1 MGEEEKKKFLV
12 FLTGSSRVP
21 IGGLEVNI
29 KFVNV
34 SPEHLPVAHTCF
46 NLLDLPVSFYLN
58 GPLIAPLHDSEFGAN
73 DHGEDALHFIYF
85 LALYE
90 YEEDHS

>member
-46 NLLDLPVSFYLN
+46 NLLDLPPYTSTKKT
-58 GPLIAPLHDSEFGAN
+58 IAKLRQ
-73 DHGEDALHFIYF
+73 AL
-85 LALYE
+85 AT
-90 YEEDHS
+90 HSSGFQLV

>member
-1 MGEEEKKKFLV
+1 MIGYSSAHPSIKTFWAAFHQMGEEEKKKFLV

-46 NLLDLPVSFYLN
+46 NLLDLPVS
-58 GPLIAPLHDSEFGAN
+58 
-73 DHGEDALHFIYF
+73 
-85 LALYE
+85 
-90 YEEDHS
+90 

>member
-46 NLLDLPVSFYLN
+46 NLLDLPVSFCPVLD
-58 GPLIAPLHDSEFGAN
+58 APAEFGAN
-73 DHGEDALHFIYF
+73 DRREDALHFIF
-85 LALYE
+85 
-90 YEEDHS
+90 

>member
-46 NLLDLPVSFYLN
+46 NLLDLPVSFLN
-58 GPLIAPLHDSEFGAN
+58 
-73 DHGEDALHFIYF
+73 ALFLTKCVIIFF

-90 YEEDHS
+90 YKEDHS

>member
-1 MGEEEKKKFLV
+1 MNVKKGYSAGHPSIKVFWSSFHQMEENEKKQFLV

-21 IGGLEVNI
+21 LGGLVINI

-46 NLLDLPVSFYLN
+46 NLLDLPVIIISRSR
-58 GPLIAPLHDSEFGAN
+58 I
-73 DHGEDALHFIYF
+73 
-85 LALYE
+85 
-90 YEEDHS
+90 

>member
-46 NLLDLPVSFYLN
+46 NLLDLPVSLSFFSDQVCN
-58 GPLIAPLHDSEFGAN
+58 NIFSSLIRVQRRP
-73 DHGEDALHFIYF
+73 
-85 LALYE
+85 
-90 YEEDHS
+90 

>member
-1 MGEEEKKKFLV
+1 MTDTGVNVKKGYSAGHPSIKVFWSSFHQMEENEKKQFLV

-21 IGGLEVNI
+21 LGGLVINI

-46 NLLDLPVSFYLN
+46 NLLDLPVIIISRSR
-58 GPLIAPLHDSEFGAN
+58 I
-73 DHGEDALHFIYF
+73 
-85 LALYE
+85 
-90 YEEDHS
+90 